1 MRYFRMTCTC
11 LAAFLICAGVSPAA
25 PNGVLEEARLAQK
38 RGDKQLASLYYFNAM
53 ANDRHSL
60 DALKDYV
67 AMIEQNAADAD
78 DPQSITNLYDSLQS
92 LVQQQAT
99 SVEPELIPQLNT
111 LIGELDERRKSALD
125 RLEKTPD
132 EAVPTAKDA
141 MEGLKTAFASFIR
154 NEGDAAELQNDLNEA
169 IAAARVFAQDK
180 KLRQMTDIAE
190 QTEQK
195 TLDQRAF
202 AAALEQIGELLSR
215 LERETDPEHFEIIS
229 STIANGIA
237 GLVLQKDKASPE
249 QLADLKAAENKRK
262 EIIRQYFTETSR
274 KLAENMELLAGK
286 IDVERGTATQKIE
299 RFAAHQ
305 AEIQKRAQ
313 SGQLT
318 IEDAKRGTEAVQKAI
333 TILNEQRLKDY
344 NRWAL
349 TNIDNALS
357 SEYKKITNSGRS
369 RILRDY
375 FAKIDPRYLEP
386 NVQRAYEEVFRY
398 YYAQLNVAEKLSV
411 DKALAT
417 AAKRKLE
424 DF

>member
-1 MRYFRMTCTC
+1 MICTC

-25 PNGVLEEARLAQK
+25 SNGVLEEARLAQK

-60 DALKDYV
+60 DALKEYV

-99 SVEPELIPQLNT
+99 AVEPELIPQLNT

-125 RLEKTPD
+125 RLAKTPD
-132 EAVPTAKDA
+132 EAVPTANDA
-141 MEGLKTAFASFIR
+141 MEGLKTAFVSYIR

-229 STIANGIA
+229 STIANGMA

-262 EIIRQYFTETSR
+262 EIIRQYFTENSR

-286 IDVERGTATQKIE
+286 IDVETGTATQKIE

-318 IEDAKRGTEAVQKAI
+318 IEDAQRQNEAVQKAI
-333 TILNEQRLKDY
+333 AILNEERLKAY

-349 TNIDNALS
+349 SQVERACSRDGNSLS
-357 SEYKKITNSGRS
+357 NYDRS
-369 RILRDY
+369 RILRDCY
-375 FAKIDPRYLEP
+375 APIDPRLLDA
-386 NVQRAYEEVFRY
+386 NVQRAYSEVFGY
-398 YYAQLNVAEKLSV
+398 FYAPLSVSDKLSV
-411 DKALAT
+411 DRALAE
-417 AAKRKLE
+417 AAKKKLE